1 MLEEESILPFG
12 RESVG
17 GVGSRKSCEV
27 LKKHKKLNMFQ
38 CNQQTWVLAVNNIK
52 FCNIQASSFQS
63 MRPLFKSLKVYRAG
77 EGGRM
82 KANFGAKINFS

>member
-27 LKKHKKLNMFQ
+27 LTKHKKLNMFQ

-52 FCNIQASSFQS
+52 I
-63 MRPLFKSLKVYRAG
+63 LTFKLPPSNLCGHCLNLSKFTG
-77 EGGRM
+77 QGGGRE
-82 KANFGAKINFS
+82 KNEGKVWC